1 MYRNTL
7 MKTPNES
14 AQYREIPC
22 HDVEKFV
29 AATSVI
35 LRNGLKGEKCRP
47 ALIKRYR
54 IRNG

>member
-1 MYRNTL
+1 